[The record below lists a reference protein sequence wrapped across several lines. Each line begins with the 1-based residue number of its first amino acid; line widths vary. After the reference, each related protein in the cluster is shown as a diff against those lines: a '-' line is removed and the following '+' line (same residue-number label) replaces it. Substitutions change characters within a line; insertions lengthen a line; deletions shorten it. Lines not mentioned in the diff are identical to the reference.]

1 MGTMISETSGESR
14 LLIIKYMKVMTIPKP
29 SAVSME
35 SFLGMLQVGGDSMPL
50 SRIRRTYCGVALG

>member
-1 MGTMISETSGESR
+1 M
-14 LLIIKYMKVMTIPKP
+14 LIIKYMKVMTIPKP

-50 SRIRRTYCGVALG
+50 SRLRRTYCGVALG